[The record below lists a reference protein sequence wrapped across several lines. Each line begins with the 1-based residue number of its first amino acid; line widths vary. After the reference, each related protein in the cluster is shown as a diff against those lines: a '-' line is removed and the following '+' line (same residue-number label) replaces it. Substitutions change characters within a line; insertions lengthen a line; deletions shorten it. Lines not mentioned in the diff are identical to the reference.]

1 MFTRHIYFENIGLTL
16 LFWVFFN
23 YFNFLPMLEWFNLD
37 LLLFRLISSNGQLTK
52 HSSNGSCFI
61 IVFIQKRCCLNI
73 CLVGR
78 LLFFALIGQH
88 LAFVLFL
95 HFPQLAVPS
104 EMSDL
109 RNFWLHAMCKCSE
122 YHSTCR
128 REIWWLG
135 LTVWCLVKL
144 FRVRVCLRKRKI
156 IEI

>member
-16 LFWVFFN
+16 LFWVFFY

-88 LAFVLFL
+88 LAFVLFFAL
-95 HFPQLAVPS
+95 SPTGGAKRNVWLAKFLTSRHVQMLRIS
-104 EMSDL
+104 FYMSQ
-109 RNFWLHAMCKCSE
+109 RNLMIRT
-122 YHSTCR
+122 Y
-128 REIWWLG
+128 G
-135 LTVWCLVKL
+135 LV
-144 FRVRVCLRKRKI
+144 FS
-156 IEI
+156 